1 MPGLSGI
8 RGRCKHNDGG
18 YGWGGG
24 VVWGKGGPENEWGV
38 AIDFRGRLKYCVAVY
53 KRKLLSLSLYS
64 RQIKKYKCLFSQI
77 IILICLKLSAKYLIN
92 RVFKAGLTKKNKR
105 ANMVQ
110 HGKENVS
117 RCFYIKQCQLYI
129 F

>member
-18 YGWGGG
+18 YGGGGG

-77 IILICLKLSAKYLIN
+77 IILICLKLSAKYLIY